1 MMLKI
6 FLSALNT
13 IIFLYCGITGL
24 FILTG
29 ALVYDGLNILVLI
42 ISLMALLSIIT
53 SIINIYY
60 IVTRKEKI

>member
-13 IIFLYCGITGL
+13 IIFFYCGITGL
-24 FILTG
+24 LILSG
-29 ALVYDGLNILVLI
+29 ALVYDGLNLLVII
-42 ISLMALLSIIT
+42 ISLMALLSVIT

-60 IVTRKEKI
+60 IVARKEKV